1 MACLCFKGKRTHVL
15 NRAIESVVGSWSL
28 AGGLVHRGG
37 DNGSAWT
44 TAGLSGAG
52 GPVPGLVGVGG
63 IGDGG
68 RTDSGVVG
76 AVGTALG
83 GGVVGDSNSSEDR
96 AGLPIPDSLRKIW
109 KRLTFQNTIHFSK
122 IWFYKYVY
130 VNENFSSIFIS
141 QKEVS
146 KKSEWDRKPRV
157 KLPRFIWNRILFK

>member
-1 MACLCFKGKRTHVL
+1 MHINFVTQLLIHYGGAAVQKRSNILHLIYAHTMAWLCFKAKRTHVL

-96 AGLPIPDSLRKIW
+96 AGLPIPDSLRK
-109 KRLTFQNTIHFSK
+109 
-122 IWFYKYVY
+122 
-130 VNENFSSIFIS
+130 
-141 QKEVS
+141 
-146 KKSEWDRKPRV
+146 
-157 KLPRFIWNRILFK
+157 